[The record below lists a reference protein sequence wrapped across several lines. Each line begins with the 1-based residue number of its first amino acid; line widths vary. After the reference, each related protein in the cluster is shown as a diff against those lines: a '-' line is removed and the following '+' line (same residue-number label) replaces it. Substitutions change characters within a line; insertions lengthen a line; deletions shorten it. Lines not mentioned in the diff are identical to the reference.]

1 MKNTAFLI
9 VLLISGILKA
19 QDQKLK
25 DLFTKKRVVIIMF
38 DGFGSNYYKNA
49 PMPFLKSVEKKG
61 FYKEVNALMP
71 TVTNTNNA
79 SICSG
84 TFPEENGITGNSF
97 LDENGKEE
105 YMEDKELLM
114 APTIFEK

>member
-1 MKNTAFLI
+1 MKIISLFLALI
-9 VLLISGILKA
+9 ISGLLTA

-25 DLFTKKRVVIIMF
+25 DLFQKKRVVIIMF
-38 DGFGSNYYKNA
+38 DGFGRNYYKNA
-49 PMPFLKSVEKKG
+49 PMPFLKSIEKNG
-61 FYKEVNALMP
+61 FYKEVDALMP
-71 TVTNTNNA
+71 TVTNANNA

-105 YMEDKELLM
+105 YMESKELM
-114 APTIFEK
+114 REWM